1 MLVSDL
7 NIIFAIKNPSMQI
20 KQINQPVSILSSF
33 VAEMRDV
40 EIQSDPLRFRR
51 NLERIGEIFAYE
63 ISKTLTYKSK
73 EITTPLG
80 TAIEWFPQE
89 KLVITSILRA
99 GVPLHTG
106 LLNYFDRAENGFV
119 SAFRKYT
126 EDGEFDIHIE
136 YISAP
141 DLNGKTV
148 IMADPMLAT
157 GSSLELAYKAI
168 LGNGQPEHV
177 HLVSIVASQAGVDY
191 ISQIFEEEPVTL
203 WLAVIDEELNA
214 KSYIVPGIG
223 DAGDL
228 AYGPKL

>member
-1 MLVSDL
+1 MH
-7 NIIFAIKNPSMQI
+7 NGI
-20 KQINQPVSILSSF
+20 
-33 VAEMRDV
+33 
-40 EIQSDPLRFRR
+40 
-51 NLERIGEIFAYE
+51 
-63 ISKTLTYKSK
+63 
-73 EITTPLG
+73 
-80 TAIEWFPQE
+80 
-89 KLVITSILRA
+89 
-99 GVPLHTG
+99 
-106 LLNYFDRAENGFV
+106 LNYFDRAENGFV

-126 EDGEFDIHIE
+126 DDKEFDIHIE

-141 DLNGKTV
+141 SLDGKTV

-168 LGNGQPEHV
+168 MANGTPEHV

-191 ISQIFEEEPVTL
+191 IKSMLDDKPVTL
-203 WLAVIDEELNA
+203 WVAVVDEELNA

>member
-1 MLVSDL
+1 ME
-7 NIIFAIKNPSMQI
+7 I

-33 VAEMRDV
+33 IAEMRDV
-40 EIQSDPLRFRR
+40 EIQTDPLRFRR

-63 ISKTLTYKSK
+63 ISKTLTYQPK

-80 TAIEWFPQE
+80 KATEWFPQE
-89 KLVITSILRA
+89 KLVVTSILRA
-99 GVPLHTG
+99 GVPLHNG
-106 LLNYFDRAENGFV
+106 ILNYFDRAENGFV

-126 EDGEFDIHIE
+126 VNGDFDIHIE

-141 DLNGKTV
+141 DLTGKTV

-168 LGNGQPEHV
+168 MANGKPKHV
-177 HLVSIVASQAGVDY
+177 HLVSVIASQAGVDY
-191 ISQIFEEEPVTL
+191 ISSILEEEPVTL
-203 WLAVIDEELNA
+203 WVAAVDDELNS

>member
-1 MLVSDL
+1 ME
-7 NIIFAIKNPSMQI
+7 I
-20 KQINQPVSILSSF
+20 KQINQPASIVNTF

-40 EIQSDPLRFRR
+40 KIQNDPLRFRH
-51 NLERIGEIFAYE
+51 NLERMGNIFAYE
-63 ISKTLTYKSK
+63 ISKTLTYESK

-80 TAIEWFPQE
+80 KAAELLPQE
-89 KLVITSILRA
+89 KLVVTSILRA
-99 GVPLHTG
+99 GVPLHNG
-106 LLNYFDRAENGFV
+106 LLSFFDRAENGFV

-126 EDGEFDIHIE
+126 DDGEFDIHIE

-168 LGNGQPEHV
+168 KANGTPEHV
-177 HLVSIVASQAGVDY
+177 HMVSIVASQAGVQY
-191 ISQIFEEEPVTL
+191 IKNILDDEPITL
-203 WLAVIDEELNA
+203 WLAVVDDELNA

-228 AYGPKL
+228 AYGAKL

>member
-1 MLVSDL
+1 ME
-7 NIIFAIKNPSMQI
+7 IKH
-20 KQINQPVSILSSF
+20 INQPNSILNTF
-33 VAEMRDV
+33 VAELRDV
-40 EIQSDPLRFRR
+40 NIQHDPLRFRR

-63 ISKTLTYKSK
+63 ISKTLTYKSHD
-73 EITTPLG
+73 ITTPLG
-80 TAIEWFPQE
+80 TANEWLPEE
-89 KLVITSILRA
+89 KIVVTSILRA
-99 GVPLHTG
+99 GVPLHNG
-106 LLNYFDRAENGFV
+106 LLNYFDRSENGFV

-168 LGNGQPEHV
+168 KANGSPEHV
-177 HLVSIVASQAGVDY
+177 HLVSIVASQAGVEY
-191 ISQIFEEEPVTL
+191 IKNMLRDEPVTL
-203 WLAVIDEELNA
+203 WVAVVDDELNA
-214 KSYIVPGIG
+214 KSYIVPGLG

>member
-1 MLVSDL
+1 ME
-7 NIIFAIKNPSMQI
+7 IKL
-20 KQINQPVSILSSF
+20 INKPCSILSTF
-33 VAEMRDV
+33 VAELRDV
-40 EIQSDPLRFRR
+40 NIQHDPLRFRK

-63 ISKTLTYKSK
+63 ISKTLTYR
-73 EITTPLG
+73 ETDITTPLG
-80 TAIEWFPQE
+80 IAREWLPQE
-89 KLVITSILRA
+89 QPVVTSILRA
-99 GVPLHTG
+99 GVPLHNG

-141 DLNGKTV
+141 DLNNKIV

-157 GSSLELAYKAI
+157 GSSIELAYQAIKA
-168 LGNGQPEHV
+168 NGTPKHV
-177 HLVSIVASQAGVDY
+177 HLVSIVASQAGVEY
-191 ISQIFEEEPVTL
+191 IQNMLGNEPVTL
-203 WLAVIDEELNA
+203 WLATVDDELNA
-214 KSYIVPGIG
+214 KSYIVPGLG

>member
-1 MLVSDL
+1 ME
-7 NIIFAIKNPSMQI
+7 IKH
-20 KQINQPVSILSSF
+20 INQPNSILNTF
-33 VAEMRDV
+33 VAELRDV
-40 EIQSDPLRFRR
+40 NIQHDPLRFRR

-63 ISKTLTYKSK
+63 ISKTLTYKSHD
-73 EITTPLG
+73 ITTPLG
-80 TAIEWFPQE
+80 TANEWLPQE
-89 KLVITSILRA
+89 KIVVTSILRA
-99 GVPLHTG
+99 GVPLHNG
-106 LLNYFDRAENGFV
+106 LLNYFDRSENGFV

-168 LGNGQPEHV
+168 KANGNPEHV
-177 HLVSIVASQAGVDY
+177 HLVSIVASQAGVEY
-191 ISQIFEEEPVTL
+191 IKNMLNDEPITL
-203 WLAVIDEELNA
+203 WVAVVDDELNA
-214 KSYIVPGIG
+214 KSYIVPGLG

>member
-1 MLVSDL
+1 ME
-7 NIIFAIKNPSMQI
+7 IKY
-20 KQINQPVSILSSF
+20 INQPPSILNQF
-33 VAEMRDV
+33 IAEIRDQH
-40 EIQSDPLRFRR
+40 IQTDPLRFRH

-63 ISKTLTYKSK
+63 ISKTLTYKAK

-80 TAIEWFPQE
+80 TATEWLPQE
-89 KLVITSILRA
+89 KLVVTSILRA
-99 GVPLHTG
+99 GVPLHNG

-126 EDGEFDIHIE
+126 DDGEFDIHIE

-168 LGNGQPEHV
+168 LANGQPEHV

-191 ISQIFEEEPVTL
+191 ISDVFKNEP
-203 WLAVIDEELNA
+203 
-214 KSYIVPGIG
+214 
-223 DAGDL
+223 
-228 AYGPKL
+228 

>member
-1 MLVSDL
+1 ME
-7 NIIFAIKNPSMQI
+7 IKL
-20 KQINQPVSILSSF
+20 INQPKSILNTF
-33 VAEMRDV
+33 VAELRDV
-40 EIQSDPLRFRR
+40 NIQKDPLRFRR

-63 ISKTLTYKSK
+63 ISKTFTYQSHD
-73 EITTPLG
+73 ITTPLG
-80 TAIEWFPQE
+80 TAIEWLPEE
-89 KLVITSILRA
+89 KIVVTSILRA
-99 GVPLHTG
+99 GVPLHNG
-106 LLNYFDRAENGFV
+106 LLNYFDRSENGFV

-141 DLNGKTV
+141 DLSGKTV

-168 LGNGQPEHV
+168 KANGNPEHV
-177 HLVSIVASQAGVDY
+177 HLVSIVASQAGVEY
-191 ISQIFEEEPVTL
+191 IKNMLDGEPVTL
-203 WLAVIDEELNA
+203 WLAVVDDELNA
-214 KSYIVPGIG
+214 KSYIVPGLG

>member
-1 MLVSDL
+1 
-7 NIIFAIKNPSMQI
+7 
-20 KQINQPVSILSSF
+20 
-33 VAEMRDV
+33 MRDV
-40 EIQSDPLRFRR
+40 KIQNDPLRFRH
-51 NLERIGEIFAYE
+51 NLERMGNIFAYE
-63 ISKTLTYKSK
+63 ISKTLTYESQ

-80 TAIEWFPQE
+80 KASELLPQE
-89 KLVITSILRA
+89 KLVVTSILRA
-99 GVPLHTG
+99 GVPLHNG
-106 LLNYFDRAENGFV
+106 LLSFFDRAENGFV

-126 EDGEFDIHIE
+126 DDGEFDIHIE

-168 LGNGQPEHV
+168 KANGTPEHV
-177 HLVSIVASQAGVDY
+177 HMVSIVASQAGVQY
-191 ISQIFEEEPVTL
+191 IKNMLEDEPITL
-203 WLAVIDEELNA
+203 WLAVVDDELNA

-228 AYGPKL
+228 AYGAKL